1 MTRVVLACFLS
12 LLVAAASAQVPAPA
26 KPPAKPTAVRAKPAA
41 KTKTAAKPADQA
53 TSGPCQVGII
63 AALDLFSV
71 QKIGLTA
78 FGNGLEE
85 VPVSWGLDDVV
96 VARARAAAGPTPVR
110 KISYAK
116 GTFDSYYKR
125 EGGLGNLFRNYRG
138 ELTNTVRQIAGN
150 AGCERYLVVM
160 RGDGQFPGTNQPLTG
175 VGVVNRGAGFIEYT
189 FLFANLRIVI
199 FDGQTFEI
207 RQNPVTLDGVMQH
220 LASSLLTNRDMDKI
234 DNSAFP
240 SVAADAAQ
248 SAVLRDGTHSLL
260 ASRLDKIFPA
270 FFQP

>member
-1 MTRVVLACFLS
+1 MSV
-12 LLVAAASAQVPAPA
+12 ASAQTPASPPPAAPGPAKAVAKKKPAPKA
-26 KPPAKPTAVRAKPAA
+26 
-41 KTKTAAKPADQA
+41 AAKPANQA
-53 TSGPCQVGII
+53 NAGTCQVGII
-63 AALDLFSV
+63 VALDLFSV

-78 FGNGLEE
+78 FGNGLDE
-85 VPVSWGLDDVV
+85 VRVSWGLDDVV
-96 VARARAAAGPTPVR
+96 LARARAAAGATPVR
-110 KISYAK
+110 KIAYVNGA
-116 GTFDSYYKR
+116 FDSYYKR

-138 ELTNTVRQIAGN
+138 ELTNTVRPIAGN

-175 VGVVNRGAGFIEYT
+175 VGVVHRGAGFIEYT
-189 FLFANLRIVI
+189 FLFANVRIVI

-240 SVAADAAQ
+240 AVAADAAQ
-248 SAVLRDGTHSLL
+248 SAALRDGTRSLL
-260 ASRLDKIFPA
+260 ERRLDKIFPA